1 MKEFIELTQD
11 LLSSDN
17 VIIFTEHIQ
26 YVYKHR
32 GSTLIKVGDT
42 EFYVKESLSQI
53 KSLIYPHQQSTGPR

>member
-1 MKEFIELTQD
+1 MKEFIELTPD
-11 LLSSDN
+11 YDGSDKM
-17 VIIFTEHIQ
+17 VISTGRIQ
-26 YVYKHR
+26 YMYKHR